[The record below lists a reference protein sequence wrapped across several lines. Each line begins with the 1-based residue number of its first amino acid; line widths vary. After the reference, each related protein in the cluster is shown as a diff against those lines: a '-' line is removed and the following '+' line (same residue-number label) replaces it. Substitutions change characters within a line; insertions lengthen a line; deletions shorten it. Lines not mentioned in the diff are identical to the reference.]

1 MNCQLIGEELGSI
14 KCQNLRLLVPVPVRS
29 HSVHAW
35 FSLRRRLISLSP
47 KLTSTQNKIGFLQIS
62 PYGKVPVL
70 RHGDAVIVESAV
82 INEYLDEEFP
92 QKPLMPKTPGDRAK
106 ARIWI
111 DFANV
116 RFVPQIYKMLLAQ
129 DRERQSEHADKLT
142 TALLMM
148 EHEGLAIRT
157 SGPYWLGEELSLVDF
172 TFYPHLQRFCA
183 LDYYRDFQIP
193 EECKLLKIWLRF
205 MEENRSVQ
213 MMQISEDVLIRN
225 WEKYALN
232 TSTGTTAEDMREAS

>member
-1 MNCQLIGEELGSI
+1 MSKLEVISSSTCPFAQ
-14 KCQNLRLLVPVPVRS
+14 RTRMVLLEKKVD
-29 HSVHAW
+29 
-35 FSLRRRLISLSP
+35 FT
-47 KLTSTQNKIGFLQIS
+47 LTEIDLNAKQDWFLQIS
-62 PYGKVPVL
+62 PYGKVPVV
-70 RHGDAVIVESAV
+70 RHGDTVIVESAV

-205 MEENRSVQ
+205 MEGNSSVQ